1 MTIELIQNLEIPEL
15 ISTAHFDF
23 TVTIDKPF
31 GALEQVITWCKR
43 EVAGDWRW
51 QLLETSTD
59 NRPGSYKFYFEQERD
74 CCAFSLKW
82 A

>member
-1 MTIELIQNLEIPEL
+1 MTIELIQNIEL
-15 ISTAHFDF
+15 PNLVAPHFEF
-23 TVTIDKPF
+23 TVTISKPF
-31 GALEQVITWCKR
+31 GALEEIIIWCKS
-43 EVAGDWRW
+43 EVTGDWRW

-59 NRPGSYKFYFEQERD
+59 NRPGEYKFYFEQEKD